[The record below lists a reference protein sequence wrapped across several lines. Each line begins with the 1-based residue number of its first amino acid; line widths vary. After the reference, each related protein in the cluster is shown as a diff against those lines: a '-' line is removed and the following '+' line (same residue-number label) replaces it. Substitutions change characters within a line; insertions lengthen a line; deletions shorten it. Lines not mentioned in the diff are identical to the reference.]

1 MMYEFK
7 VSEMAEELGV
17 TQTVVKTWISKGTIP
32 AKEGP
37 GGVYM
42 MDLSAYHEFCEH
54 FGLEPTLKPSTYV
67 TQEEYHA
74 LDVDPATKEPLVLD
88 GKRSELYTDP
98 SWADSCLTCG
108 TCASACPITGVD
120 GMDPRK
126 VVRMAVMGLDDELV
140 DSKFPWMCTMCGK
153 CEVSCPADIQIT
165 ALIRKVRG
173 TRERNLVPG
182 PLHKGVAMC
191 IDRGNNLGIPRD
203 DFVFL
208 CEDIGDEL
216 AEECAPGFKTPI
228 DVEGA
233 RVMVTI
239 NSKEPFGEPEDMKWW
254 WKIFHAAGESWT
266 IPAENW
272 EGVNWGL
279 FSGDDGAQKEI
290 VRRIVEN
297 LRRLKCE
304 ALLLPE

>member
-1 MMYEFK
+1 MYEFR

-17 TQTVVKTWISKGTIP
+17 TQTVIKTWISKGTIP
-32 AKEGP
+32 AKEGED
-37 GGVYM
+37 GLYT
-42 MDLSAYHEFCEH
+42 MDLSEYHDFCDH
-54 FGLEPTLKPSTYV
+54 FGLEPNLEPDTKAS
-67 TQEEYHA
+67 EEAYHA
-74 LDVDPATKEPLVLD
+74 LDVDPETREPLVLD
-88 GKRSELYTDP
+88 GKHSNLYSDP

-126 VVRMAVMGLDDELV
+126 VVRMAFMGLDDELV
-140 DSKFPWMCTMCGK
+140 ANKFPWMCTMCGK

-165 ALIRKVRG
+165 ALMRKVRG
-173 TRERNLVPG
+173 TRDRDLVPG

-191 IDRGNNLGIPRD
+191 IDRGNNLGIPKD

-233 RVMVTI
+233 RVLVTI
-239 NSKEPFGEPEDMKWW
+239 NSKEPFGEPDDMKWW
-254 WKIFHAAGESWT
+254 WKIFYAAGESWT
-266 IPAENW
+266 IASENW

-279 FSGDDGAQKEI
+279 FTGDDDSQKEI

-297 LRRLKCE
+297 MRRLKCQV
-304 ALLLPE
+304 LLLPE